1 MNGLNLEK
9 LEKELEKQIYKESYY
24 EFFKVAFCQLHPDD
38 EYDEN
43 WHAQYLCGELQ
54 KEAERIWRKE
64 PREKDIIINMPFRAA
79 KSMIT
84 TVIFPVWC
92 WAQNPR
98 TKFICVSYSGD
109 LALEHAQLSR
119 NLINSVWFQRL
130 YGNKFGWDPHDN
142 AKGFYKNTEGGF
154 RKSVGTGGQ
163 ITGSGGDIIIVD
175 DPQNPKKA
183 ASEVERENA
192 KSFYD
197 HTLYSRLNNP
207 SVGVRIIVMQRLHEE
222 DVSGHLVDDKTGR
235 PEDHKHICIPA
246 KYDEEILQPA
256 ELKEKYIN
264 DLFWPSRFS
273 EKELKSYNRVLGEL
287 QAAGQ
292 LQQRPAPAEG
302 NLVKR
307 AWIEI
312 VNPEE
317 VVRNIQNEPIHFY
330 MDTAYTE
337 KQENDPSGILCCF
350 KSQSQKCVYVLNIAE
365 VFKIFPELVK
375 FVRQYLRINGY
386 TTSSMIKVEPK
397 ASGKSLVQ
405 QLKLTDGFN
414 IVEIESEMIK
424 DDKVTRLSA
433 VSPLIQAGKWKL
445 VRGAWN
451 DYYLSQVCTFPN
463 VKHDEFVD
471 LTAYAID
478 DLLMQ
483 EELWWD
489 FL

>member
-1 MNGLNLEK
+1 MNSLELER

-43 WHAQYLCGELQ
+43 WHAEYLCGELQ
-54 KEAERIWRKE
+54 EEAERIWRKQD
-64 PREKDIIINMPFRAA
+64 RDRDIIINMPFRAA

-92 WAQNPR
+92 WSQNPR

-109 LALEHAQLSR
+109 LALEHAQMSR

-130 YGNKFGWDPHDN
+130 YGKKFGWDPHDN

-197 HTLYSRLNNP
+197 HTLYSRLNQP

-222 DVSGHLVDDKTGR
+222 DVSGHLMDEKTGR
-235 PEDHKHICIPA
+235 PDEHKHICIPA
-246 KYDEEILQPA
+246 EYDKEILNPPQ
-256 ELKEKYIN
+256 LKDKYIN
-264 DLFWPSRFS
+264 NLFWPSRFS
-273 EKELKSYNRVLGEL
+273 FKELKSYKRVLGEL

-317 VVRNIQNEPIHFY
+317 VVRNASSEPIYFY
-330 MDTAYTE
+330 LDTAYTE

-350 KSQSQKCVYVLNIAE
+350 KSKSQNCVYVLNIAE

-405 QLKLTDGFN
+405 QLKLTDGLN
-414 IVEIESEMIK
+414 IVEIDSEMVS
-424 DDKVTRLSA
+424 DDKITRLSA
-433 VSPLIQAGKWKL
+433 VSPIIQAGKWKL
-445 VRGAWN
+445 VKGAWN
-451 DYYLSQVCTFPN
+451 DYYLSQICTFPN
-463 VKHDEFVD
+463 SKHDEFVD

-478 DLLMQ
+478 DLIMKG
-483 EELWWD
+483 ELWWE
-489 FL
+489 FF

>member
-1 MNGLNLEK
+1 MNGLNLER
-9 LEKELEKQIYKESYY
+9 LEKELERQIYKQSYY

-54 KEAERIWRKE
+54 KEAERIWRRDS
-64 PREKDIIINMPFRAA
+64 REKDIIINMPFRAA

-92 WAQNPR
+92 WSQNPR
-98 TKFICVSYSGD
+98 TKFICVSYSAD

-130 YGNKFGWDPHDN
+130 YNHRFGWDAHDN

-197 HTLYSRLNNP
+197 HTLYSRLNSP
-207 SVGVRIIVMQRLHEE
+207 SVGVRIVVMQRLHEE
-222 DVSGHLVDDKTGR
+222 DVSGHLVDEKTGR

-246 KYDEEILQPA
+246 KYDEEILKPA

-273 EKELKSYNRVLGEL
+273 HKELKSYNRVLGEL

-312 VNPEE
+312 INPEE

-330 MDTAYTE
+330 LDTAYTE

-350 KSQSQKCVYVLNIAE
+350 KSEKQKCVYVLNIAE

-375 FVRQYLRINGY
+375 FVREYLRINGY

-414 IVEIESEMIK
+414 IVEIESEMVR
-424 DDKVTRLSA
+424 DDKLTRLSA

-451 DYYLSQVCTFPN
+451 DYYLSQICTFPN

-471 LTAYAID
+471 LTSYAID

-483 EELWWD
+483 EELWWG